1 MDMTN
6 ETLITVSWELYQQGM
21 PKSRI
26 AQRLGKHRETIHLWV
41 TGIKG
46 LGLLGFLDKYQQAKK
61 GERKKRLRQMTKRPG
76 CIILSLCPHLVSQRR
91 HPEFRLSYT
100 TVDGEGDKGVEDD
113 NEYH

>member
-46 LGLLGFLDKYQQAKK
+46 LSLLGFLDKYQQAKK
-61 GERKKRLRQMTKRPG
+61 GERKKRQVDPIIKRMVWE
-76 CIILSLCPHLVSQRR
+76 IRER
-91 HPEFRLSYT
+91 
-100 TVDGEGDKGVEDD
+100 
-113 NEYH
+113 EYDCCGQKVQYFLQK